1 MGVNLGEEGDFGK
14 FSGSVGRNP
23 PSPPPGKTL
32 INIDMYIDTGYRH
45 VRMYIYVGIYV
56 YLYYILYIYI
66 YYMIYIIL
74 YILYIYL
81 YILYIIYVVEM

>member
-1 MGVNLGEEGDFGK
+1 MGVNLGEEEDFGK

-32 INIDMYIDTGYRH
+32 INIDMYIDTDYRH

-56 YLYYILYIYI
+56 YILYIIYI
-66 YYMIYIIL
+66 LYMIYIIL

-81 YILYIIYVVEM
+81 YILYMIYVVEM